1 MGVNG
6 VALVVCSQFGGE
18 NTWVEG
24 ERSGASIIK
33 KLAGGRK
40 KTGRHKK
47 FQLPL

>member
-24 ERSGASIIK
+24 ERRGLLLVK
-33 KLAGGRK
+33 KLAGGEK
-40 KTGRHKK
+40 KLDN
-47 FQLPL
+47 QLELPL

>member
-24 ERSGASIIK
+24 EGDWSQEESLTIALEQIEKNI
-33 KLAGGRK
+33 AV
-40 KTGRHKK
+40 
-47 FQLPL
+47 PLL